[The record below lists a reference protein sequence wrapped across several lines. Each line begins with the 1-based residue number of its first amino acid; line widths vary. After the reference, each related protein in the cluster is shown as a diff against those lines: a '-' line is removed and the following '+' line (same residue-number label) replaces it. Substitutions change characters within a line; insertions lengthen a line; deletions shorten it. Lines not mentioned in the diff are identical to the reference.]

1 MNIYIF
7 ITTSIKVAGGSQ
19 CYTAAKAKFLE
30 ENGWKVIV
38 FFQGDRVLEHK
49 CLIDYFNKFLGCDV
63 TGISNP
69 PFMYPKWLRN
79 KILNKMLNIDI
90 VTR

>member
-30 ENGWKVIV
+30 ENG
-38 FFQGDRVLEHK
+38 R
-49 CLIDYFNKFLGCDV
+49 
-63 TGISNP
+63 
-69 PFMYPKWLRN
+69 
-79 KILNKMLNIDI
+79 
-90 VTR
+90 